1 MDINT
6 PTELEDFP
14 KSYKIF
20 DISYFSDKANA
31 IKGIMLKYFWSSM
44 LRLILL
50 YLLINGPEAKKR
62 YQICRNVNPFEIP
75 KPGAFYT
82 I

>member
-6 PTELEDFP
+6 LTELGDFP

-50 YLLINGPEAKKR
+50 YLLINGP
-62 YQICRNVNPFEIP
+62 
-75 KPGAFYT
+75 
-82 I
+82 

>member
-6 PTELEDFP
+6 LTELGDFP

-20 DISYFSDKANA
+20 DISYFSDRANA
-31 IKGIMLKYFWSSM
+31 IKRIMLEYFWTSM

-50 YLLINGPEAKKR
+50 YLFNKR
-62 YQICRNVNPFEIP
+62 SLRPKNVIRYAR
-75 KPGAFYT
+75 K
-82 I
+82 